1 MSLEM
6 KKFLKKTECRLCS
19 SSQLTKIFDLN
30 PSSLAN
36 NLEDSFLEAKNS
48 EIFPLNLVICE
59 DCKHVQLEH
68 VINPRI
74 LFDNYLYVSGTSKVF
89 VEHLKNYAK
98 DVFLKFKLN
107 QESLVVEIGSND
119 GTLLNEFKAL
129 GVRIVGVE
137 PAKNLVKI
145 STDKNIPALCGYFN
159 SEISANI
166 VDKFGKAD
174 IIVANNVLAHIDNLN
189 AVFSDA
195 YNLLNEDGVLIFEVS
210 YLLSVIQ
217 NNLFDTIYHEHIDY
231 HSVAPL
237 MGFVNKLDMKIID
250 AEMVDTHGGSIRVS
264 VAKVKSSH
272 KISKNVANLIA
283 LENKK
288 KIHDI
293 ATYADF
299 YAKID
304 NIKIQIRKI
313 LESYKNTGSVIV
325 GFGVPAKLTTM
336 NYQLEIDESVVSY
349 LVDENELKQRK
360 FTAGTG
366 IEIFP
371 ISQLGIIKPD
381 LVIIMAWNFHKS
393 ILERL
398 PNIISKTC
406 DVLIPLPIPV
416 VVRCESKK

>member
-6 KKFLKKTECRLCS
+6 NNFLKKTECRLCS

-159 SEISANI
+159 SEISENI

-217 NNLFDTIYHEHIDY
+217 NNLFDTIYHEHLDY

-237 MGFVNKLDMKIID
+237 MVL
-250 AEMVDTHGGSIRVS
+250 
-264 VAKVKSSH
+264 
-272 KISKNVANLIA
+272 LIGW
-283 LENKK
+283 
-288 KIHDI
+288 I
-293 ATYADF
+293 
-299 YAKID
+299 
-304 NIKIQIRKI
+304 
-313 LESYKNTGSVIV
+313 
-325 GFGVPAKLTTM
+325 
-336 NYQLEIDESVVSY
+336 
-349 LVDENELKQRK
+349 
-360 FTAGTG
+360 
-366 IEIFP
+366 
-371 ISQLGIIKPD
+371 
-381 LVIIMAWNFHKS
+381 
-393 ILERL
+393 
-398 PNIISKTC
+398 
-406 DVLIPLPIPV
+406 
-416 VVRCESKK
+416 